1 MIEYT
6 KPIGGRSDPYCW
18 ICGGYGCESPHEFP
32 GGFSWSP
39 ERVAPLSRSQ
49 DRPLSWL
56 NGPPVRWWDADVEE
70 VAA

>member
-18 ICGGYGCESPHEFP
+18 ICAGYGCENPHEFP
-32 GGFSWSP
+32 GEFSWSP
-39 ERVAPLSRSQ
+39 ERVVPPTSTQ

-56 NGPPVRWWDADVEE
+56 NGPPARWWDEGVRE